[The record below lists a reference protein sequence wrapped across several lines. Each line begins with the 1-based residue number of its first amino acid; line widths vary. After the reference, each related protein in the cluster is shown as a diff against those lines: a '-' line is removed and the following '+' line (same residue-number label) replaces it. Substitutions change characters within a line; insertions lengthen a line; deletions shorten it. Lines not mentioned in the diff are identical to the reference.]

1 VKPRLEAIARLS
13 KTDIYFSA
21 QEVDPVRAVA
31 MAAPGFGE
39 KEGARR
45 RPFAGVRALLRARGR
60 ARNEANLRPRPT
72 CSGEIAGLRPRRPR
86 DEQIG
91 PMKKRADGESRV
103 RLDVAGRD
111 PHSCSRIH
119 VSARP
124 RSGRSGRTRLDRLTS
139 PSASSC
145 WPGGGQARWSSE
157 VRMGDQGRLRG
168 FGNRGGESGTYE
180 LCAAR
185 QASSAERVR
194 PELRRS
200 IRGGPGS
207 GAGRGRAR
215 GRSPW
220 CGAVSLRALLKA
232 VA

>member
-1 VKPRLEAIARLS
+1 MRCRAPLNFLNRAPALRETEAGSSRAPQS
-13 KTDIYFSA
+13 DGPFFA

-157 VRMGDQGRLRG
+157 VRLGDQGRLRG

-185 QASSAERVR
+185 RGVFGGASS
-194 PELRRS
+194 P
-200 IRGGPGS
+200 
-207 GAGRGRAR
+207 
-215 GRSPW
+215 
-220 CGAVSLRALLKA
+220 
-232 VA
+232 